1 MQKRTWKRIALGV
14 LSVFGLLV
22 IVLCVHIYIVTRPK
36 PIDANTRAM
45 ARIDIRQ
52 VITQTDADRITA
64 WLLRQK
70 GVDHVLVNPRSDIAV
85 FTFFP
90 TKTTASQVVS
100 DFTAQLPYKAE
111 RFIPGAEAMKSG
123 CPIATTSISYKV
135 YSFFK
140 HIF

>member
-1 MQKRTWKRIALGV
+1 MQKRTWKRISLGV

-22 IVLCVHIYIVTRPK
+22 IVLCLHIYIVTRPK

-52 VITQTDADRITA
+52 DITQTDADKIAA
-64 WLLRQK
+64 WLCRQQ
-70 GVDHVLVNPRSDIAV
+70 GVDHVLVNPQSDIAV

-90 TKTTASQVVS
+90 IKTTANRVVS
-100 DFTAQLPYKAE
+100 DLKAQLPYKAE
-111 RFIPGAEAMKSG
+111 RFIPTEEAMQGG
-123 CPIATTSISYKV
+123 CPAASTSTTYKV
-135 YSFFK
+135 YRFFK